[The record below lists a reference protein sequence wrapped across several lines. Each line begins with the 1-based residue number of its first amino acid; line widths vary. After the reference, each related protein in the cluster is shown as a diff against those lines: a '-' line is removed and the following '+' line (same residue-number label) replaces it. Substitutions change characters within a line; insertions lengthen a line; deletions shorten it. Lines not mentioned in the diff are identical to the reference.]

1 MGAALPRGLTA
12 SDAWFDLLIFPI
24 CVRSHTMTIVT
35 PSLNDPR
42 PPAWVKP
49 TFASRLSRWGPGLIV
64 VVACLY
70 VAVVIL
76 LPAIAVVVQAFAKGI
91 GPFLEIFDSPELMSA
106 LRLTLLDA
114 AVVVPANAIFG
125 LAAATAIARKQFPG
139 KALLLSIIDLP
150 FSISP
155 VVVGLML
162 VLLYSPT
169 HGLFAGIINAL
180 GLKIVFSTPGI
191 ILATIVVTFPFMAR
205 EVIPLLEEE
214 GWDQEEAAKTL
225 GANDWQVFWKVTLPS
240 VRWAALYG
248 LILTTARALGE
259 FGAVSVVSGNIRGQS
274 QTLPLFVEDA
284 YKQYNTE
291 LAFGAA
297 TVLGGVAIVSLLLK
311 IAVERILEQDRT
323 SQAIVPE
330 E

>member
-1 MGAALPRGLTA
+1 M
-12 SDAWFDLLIFPI
+12 S
-24 CVRSHTMTIVT
+24 IVV
-35 PSLNDPR
+35 
-42 PPAWVKP
+42 PPLEDIQPPQWVKP
-49 TFASRLSRWGPGLIV
+49 TFSDRAKSAVPALIV

-70 VAVVIL
+70 VGTVIL
-76 LPAIAVVVQAFAKGI
+76 LPALSVVVQAFAKGLQ
-91 GPFLEIFDSPELMSA
+91 PFLDNLTNEDLLHA
-106 LRLTLLDA
+106 LRLTLFA
-114 AVVVPANAIFG
+114 TAIAVPANTIFG
-125 LAAATAIARKQFPG
+125 LAAATAIARRKFRG

-162 VLLYSPT
+162 VLLYSPN
-169 HGLFAGIINAL
+169 HGLFAGVINSLGWKII
-180 GLKIVFSTPGI
+180 FSWPGI
-191 ILATIVVTFPFMAR
+191 VLATILVTFPFMAR

-225 GANDWQVFWKVTLPS
+225 GASDWQVFWKVTLPS

-259 FGAVSVVSGNIRGQS
+259 FGAVSVVSGNVAGQT

-284 YKQYNTE
+284 YKQYHTE

-297 TVLGGVAIVSLLLK
+297 LVLAGVAIVSLLLK
-311 IAVERILEQDRT
+311 ILVEQILEKEKRALRED
-323 SQAIVPE
+323 S
-330 E
+330 

>member
-1 MGAALPRGLTA
+1 
-12 SDAWFDLLIFPI
+12 
-24 CVRSHTMTIVT
+24 MTIVT
-35 PSLNDPR
+35 QQLEDPR
-42 PPAWVKP
+42 PPKWVKP
-49 TFASRLSRWGPGLIV
+49 TFKARVSQFVPSLIV
-64 VVACLY
+64 ILAVAY
-70 VAVVIL
+70 VGVVIL
-76 LPAIAVVVQAFAKGI
+76 LPAVAVVVEAFAKGLA
-91 GPFLEIFDSPELMSA
+91 PFLENLESEELMSA

-114 AVVVPANAIFG
+114 VIVVPANCIFG
-125 LAAATAIARKQFPG
+125 LAAATAIARRQFPG
-139 KALLLSIIDLP
+139 KALLLSVIDLP

-169 HGLFAGIINAL
+169 NGLFGGLINAL
-180 GLKIVFSTPGI
+180 GVKIIFSTPGI
-191 ILATIVVTFPFMAR
+191 ILATIIVTFPFMAR

-259 FGAVSVVSGNIRGQS
+259 FGAVSVVSGNIRGQT

-297 TVLGGVAIVSLLLK
+297 VLLGGVAIVSLVLK
-311 IAVERILEQDRT
+311 LVVERLLEHDRT
-323 SQAIVPE
+323 TRGVVPE